1 MPIYD
6 QFHDPGYGRLKNL
19 LDAHPGAAELLKEAS
34 IEDTEPELPAG
45 AYAWPERR
53 LFPVHSREHAALSH
67 LYAKTAE
74 AEIPAHVRA
83 KLDDAM
89 EAYEIPSSAFGRTST
104 KTASDDECLFPGG
117 RYPVRNAAEVKT
129 AEARLLPQ
137 VHKLDGATRLNVFS
151 KLATAAEVHG
161 VKLAA
166 ESLRLACKTA
176 SNPERLAAHLEAR
189 AAAATDATLSEK
201 FAALAKA
208 VRKSHADLHEEGT
221 RRKVASF
228 IVELDRKAGFEA
240 KYDREL
246 EDPARTVSNT
256 TKTAEATCDIGGRS
270 YSQADLA
277 RIPMDLYKHAL
288 GDDIAPAIG
297 RGGTVDPK
305 LAAEVLS
312 TLPADMK
319 KTFTR
324 LVGTYR
330 L

>member
-53 LFPVHSREHAALSH
+53 LFPLHSREHATLSH

-74 AEIPAHVRA
+74 AEIPPHVRA

-89 EAYEIPSSAFGRTST
+89 EAYEIPASAFGRATA
-104 KTASDDECLFPGG
+104 KVASDNECLFPGG

-137 VHKLDGATRLNVFS
+137 VHKLDGVARLDVFS
-151 KLATAAEVHG
+151 KLAAAAEVHG

-176 SNPERLAAHLEAR
+176 SNPERLATHLEAR
-189 AAAATDATLSEK
+189 AVASTDTALAEK

-208 VRKSHADLHEEGT
+208 VRKSPSDLREEGT

-228 IVELDRKAGFEA
+228 IIELDRKAGFVA

-246 EDPARTVSNT
+246 EDPSRTVSNT
-256 TKTAEATCDIGGRS
+256 VKLAEASCDIGGRS

-288 GDDIAPAIG
+288 GDDIGPAIG
-297 RGGTVDPK
+297 KGGVVDPK